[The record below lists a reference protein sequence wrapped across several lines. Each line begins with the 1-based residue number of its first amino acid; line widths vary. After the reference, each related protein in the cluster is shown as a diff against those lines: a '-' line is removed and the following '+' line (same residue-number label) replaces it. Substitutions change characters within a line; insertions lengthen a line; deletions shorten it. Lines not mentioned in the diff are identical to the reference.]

1 VIDRYTRP
9 EMAAVWA
16 PENRF
21 RIWLEIE
28 LLAMEAM
35 VRQGKVPA
43 DALER
48 VRRRAGFDVS
58 RIDEIERRV
67 KHDVIAFLTSVS
79 EHVGDDSRYL
89 HVGMTSSDVLDTSL
103 AVQMRQALTLLIR
116 ETGKVIDVLT
126 RRAFEHKDTVMIGRT
141 HGVHAEPVTFG
152 LKLALWTD
160 EMRRNRARLRRA
172 RAVISVGKLSG
183 AVGTF
188 ANVDPSVEEHVCRK
202 LRLTPAPAS
211 TQIVQRDRH
220 AEVFTALAVVGSSL
234 EKFAVEIRHL
244 QRTEVLEAEEFFSEG
259 QKGSSAMPHK
269 RNPVLSENLC
279 GLSRLLR
286 GYAVAALENVA
297 LWHERDIS
305 HSSAER
311 VIAPDATILLDFA
324 LDRFRGLMEGL
335 QVYPDRM
342 RRNLE
347 RTRGLLFSQR
357 VLLAL
362 TARGLSRERAY
373 EIVQRSAMRAWAG
386 EKDLA
391 GLLWKDREVR
401 GLLSQA
407 EFRALFDPSV
417 YLRHVDT
424 IFARVFPGRKGS
436 GSAGK
441 GRPARAAVRAGRAKR

>member
-1 VIDRYTRP
+1 
-9 EMAAVWA
+9 MAAIWA

-21 RIWLEIE
+21 RIWLDIE

-35 VRQGKVPA
+35 VRQGSIPA
-43 DALER
+43 DALAR
-48 VRRRAGFDVS
+48 VRERAAFDVR
-58 RIDEIERRV
+58 RIDEIEQRV
-67 KHDVIAFLTSVS
+67 KHDVIAFLTSVA
-79 EHVGDDSRYL
+79 EHVGDDSRFL
-89 HVGMTSSDVLDTSL
+89 HVGMTSSDVLDTSF

-116 ETGKVIDVLT
+116 EAGKVFAVLAA
-126 RRAFEHKDTVMIGRT
+126 RAFEHKDTVMIGRT

-152 LKLALWTD
+152 LKMALWAD
-160 EMRRNRARLRRA
+160 EMRRNLARLRRA
-172 RAVISVGKLSG
+172 RAVISVGKISG

-188 ANVDPSVEEHVCRK
+188 ANIDPFVEEYVCRK
-202 LRLTPAPAS
+202 LRLSPAPAS

-220 AEVFTALAVVGSSL
+220 AEVFATLAVVGSSL

-244 QRTEVLEAEEFFSEG
+244 QRTEVLEVEERFSEG

-335 QVYPDRM
+335 LVYPDRM

-347 RTRGLLFSQR
+347 RTRGLPFSQR
-357 VLLAL
+357 VMLAL
-362 TARGLSRERAY
+362 AARGLSRERAY
-373 EIVQRSAMRAWAG
+373 EIVQRSAMEAWTK

-401 GLLSQA
+401 ARLSRA
-407 EFRALFDPSV
+407 EFRELFDPAV
-417 YLRHVDT
+417 YLKHVDT
-424 IFARVFPGRKGS
+424 IFARVFPGR
-436 GSAGK
+436 AGGAP
-441 GRPARAAVRAGRAKR
+441 GRQGRRARGGAREEKRAR